1 MDEQSKTVP
10 QGDNHA
16 GDMAYFEEIYEKYAT
31 DVLRVSYF
39 YLVTGRKRRMFVR
52 TSLSG

>member
-16 GDMAYFEEIYEKYAT
+16 GDMAYFEEIYEKYAYGCFT
-31 DVLRVSYF
+31 REL
-39 YLVTGRKRRMFVR
+39 LLPG
-52 TSLSG
+52 

>member
-16 GDMAYFEEIYEKYAT
+16 GDMAYFEEIYENM
-31 DVLRVSYF
+31 L
-39 YLVTGRKRRMFVR
+39 RMFYA
-52 TSLSG
+52 